1 VDVRRLRFQT
11 GENQPVSRK
20 SLGLSCTIDTEIVL
34 KRKVPLAVR
43 LVRDVERI
51 TLD

>member
-1 VDVRRLRFQT
+1 LRFQR

-20 SLGLSCTIDTEIVL
+20 SLGLSRTIDMEIVL
-34 KRKVPLAVR
+34 KRKASLAVR